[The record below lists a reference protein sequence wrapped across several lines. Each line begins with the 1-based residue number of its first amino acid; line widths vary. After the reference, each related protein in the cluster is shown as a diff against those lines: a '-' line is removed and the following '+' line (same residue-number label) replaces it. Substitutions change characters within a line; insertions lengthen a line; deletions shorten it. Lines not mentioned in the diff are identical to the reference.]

1 MEKKS
6 FSIIVKKMVK
16 KRINLKIYYYYL
28 INILNIFI
36 NFGEK
41 KIFKISNSGKKKCK
55 KGDDLEEKIDEVDFS
70 GISDK

>member
-16 KRINLKIYYYYL
+16 KRINFKIYYYYL
-28 INILNIFI
+28 INKLNIFI

-41 KIFKISNSGKKKCK
+41 KIFKISNSGKKKGK
-55 KGDDLEEKIDEVDFS
+55 KGDDLEK
-70 GISDK
+70 KN

>member
-41 KIFKISNSGKKKCK
+41 KIFKISNSGKKKGK
-55 KGDDLEEKIDEVDFS
+55 KGDDLEK
-70 GISDK
+70 KN